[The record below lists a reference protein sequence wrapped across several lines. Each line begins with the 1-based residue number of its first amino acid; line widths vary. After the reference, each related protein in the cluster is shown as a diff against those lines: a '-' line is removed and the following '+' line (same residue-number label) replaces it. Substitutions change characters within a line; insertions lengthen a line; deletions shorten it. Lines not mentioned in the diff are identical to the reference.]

1 MLNYIRWIWRN
12 TIGIRLN
19 IAAQIMLGLLN
30 VACALAMVWL
40 SKMFIDETI
49 RTGTDSDIWT
59 MVALLIGTVVA
70 GIVLRQICYY
80 LGVKAKVRQS
90 NGIRLRIYDRLM
102 HRRLFDGK
110 PLHSS
115 EMVTR
120 LEQDIDKVSDS
131 IATMLPD
138 VAIGGCK
145 LLGAFLLLRTMDTTL
160 AWLLV
165 LITPILIVVGKLL
178 ARRLRSLTHDIR
190 QQESRVQTLI
200 QESLELDTTLRTL
213 GTTPWIV
220 GQVDGLQEDL
230 EGKVQ
235 RRNKF
240 TVISRTIMA
249 ASFGLGYLTAFI
261 WGGLQ
266 LRSGAITI
274 GVMTS
279 FLQLVSQIQQPILA
293 LLNLVPQF
301 IHATASI
308 DRLNELETLELE
320 SANGDAPI
328 TPLQKPGIRFENVTF
343 RYTDEGG
350 DVLRNFSRDI
360 PPCSR
365 TAIIGRTGAGKT
377 TVFRMLLGLITPQE
391 GSVSLYEA
399 GNDANTIAASPAT
412 RTNFVFV
419 PQGNTLMSGTIRY
432 NLCLANPDATD
443 AQLKEALH
451 IAAADFVMDFPD
463 GLDTEIAERGSGL
476 SEGQAQRIAIARG
489 ILREGSIMLLDEI
502 SSSLD
507 ENTERELFTR
517 LFARCKDK
525 TILMITHRPAVAE
538 LCDAVWR
545 V

>member
-1 MLNYIRWIWRN
+1 MLKYIRWIWRN

-131 IATMLPD
+131 ISTMLPD

-293 LLNLVPQF
+293 LFNLVPQF

-308 DRLNELETLELE
+308 DRLNELENLELE

-328 TPLQKPGIRFENVTF
+328 APLQKPGIRFENVTF

-350 DVLRNFSRDI
+350 DVLRNFTRDI

-419 PQGNTLMSGTIRY
+419 PQGNTLMSGTIR
-432 NLCLANPDATD
+432 
-443 AQLKEALH
+443 
-451 IAAADFVMDFPD
+451 
-463 GLDTEIAERGSGL
+463 
-476 SEGQAQRIAIARG
+476 
-489 ILREGSIMLLDEI
+489 
-502 SSSLD
+502 
-507 ENTERELFTR
+507 
-517 LFARCKDK
+517 
-525 TILMITHRPAVAE
+525 
-538 LCDAVWR
+538 
-545 V
+545 

>member
-1 MLNYIRWIWRN
+1 MLKYIRWIWRN
-12 TIGIRLN
+12 TTGIRLN
-19 IAAQIMLGLLN
+19 ITAQILLGLLN

-49 RTGTDSDIWT
+49 RTGTDSDIWS
-59 MVALLIGTVVA
+59 MVALLVGTVVA

-110 PLHSS
+110 PLHSAEVVS
-115 EMVTR
+115 R
-120 LEQDIDKVSDS
+120 LEQDIDKASDS

-138 VAIGGCK
+138 AAIGGCK
-145 LLGAFLLLRTMDTTL
+145 LLGAFFLLRTMDTTL

-165 LITPILIVVGKLL
+165 LMTPILIVVGKLL

-200 QESLELDTTLRTL
+200 QESLELDTTIRTL
-213 GTTPWIV
+213 GSTPWIV
-220 GQVDGLQEDL
+220 GQVDGLQGDL

-308 DRLNELETLELE
+308 DRLDELDTIQLE
-320 SANGDAPI
+320 SEKGDTPLP
-328 TPLQKPGIRFENVTF
+328 PLQKPGIKFQNVTF

-350 DVLRNFSRDI
+350 NVLKNFTRDI

-365 TAIIGRTGAGKT
+365 TAIVGRTGAGKT

-391 GSVSLYEA
+391 GSVSLYDDTN
-399 GNDANTIAASPAT
+399 GNIAVSPAT
-412 RTNFVFV
+412 RQNFVFV

-443 AQLKEALH
+443 SQLKDALH

-463 GLDTEIAERGSGL
+463 GLDTVIAERGSGL

-489 ILREGSIMLLDEI
+489 ILRDGSIMLLDEI

>member
-1 MLNYIRWIWRN
+1 MLKYIRWIWRN
-12 TIGIRLN
+12 TTGIRLN
-19 IAAQIMLGLLN
+19 ITAQILLGLLN

-49 RTGTDSDIWT
+49 RTGTDSDIWS
-59 MVALLIGTVVA
+59 MVALLVGTVVA
-70 GIVLRQICYY
+70 GIVLRHICYY

-102 HRRLFDGK
+102 HRRLYDGK
-110 PLHSS
+110 QLHSAEVVS
-115 EMVTR
+115 R
-120 LEQDIDKVSDS
+120 LEQDIDKASDS

-138 VAIGGCK
+138 AAIGGCK
-145 LLGAFLLLRTMDTTL
+145 LLGAFFLLRTMDTTL

-165 LITPILIVVGKLL
+165 LMTPILIVVGKLL

-200 QESLELDTTLRTL
+200 QESLELDTTIRTL
-213 GTTPWIV
+213 GSTPWIV
-220 GQVDGLQEDL
+220 GQVDGLQGDL

-308 DRLNELETLELE
+308 DRLDELDTIQLE
-320 SANGDAPI
+320 SEKGDTPLP
-328 TPLQKPGIRFENVTF
+328 PLQKPGIKFQNVTF

-350 DVLRNFSRDI
+350 DVLKNFTRDI

-365 TAIIGRTGAGKT
+365 TAIVGRTGAGKT
-377 TVFRMLLGLITPQE
+377 TVFRMLLGLITPQK
-391 GSVSLYEA
+391 GSVSLYDDT
-399 GNDANTIAASPAT
+399 NDNIAVSPAT
-412 RTNFVFV
+412 RQNFVFV

-443 AQLKEALH
+443 SQLKDALH

-463 GLDTEIAERGSGL
+463 GLDTVIAERGSGL

-489 ILREGSIMLLDEI
+489 ILRDGSIMLLDEI

>member
-1 MLNYIRWIWRN
+1 MLKYIRWIWRN
-12 TIGIRLN
+12 TTGIRLN
-19 IAAQIMLGLLN
+19 ITAQILLGLLN

-49 RTGTDSDIWT
+49 RTGTDSDIWS
-59 MVALLIGTVVA
+59 MVALLVGTVVA

-110 PLHSS
+110 PLHSAEVVS
-115 EMVTR
+115 R
-120 LEQDIDKVSDS
+120 LEQDIDKASDS

-138 VAIGGCK
+138 AAIGGCK
-145 LLGAFLLLRTMDTTL
+145 LLGAFFLLRTMDTTL

-165 LITPILIVVGKLL
+165 LMTPILIVVGKLL

-200 QESLELDTTLRTL
+200 QESLELDTTIRTL
-213 GTTPWIV
+213 GSTPWIV
-220 GQVDGLQEDL
+220 GQVDGLQGDL

-308 DRLNELETLELE
+308 DRLDELDTIQLE
-320 SANGDAPI
+320 SEKGDTPLP
-328 TPLQKPGIRFENVTF
+328 PLQKPGIKFQNVTF

-350 DVLRNFSRDI
+350 DVLKNFTRDI

-365 TAIIGRTGAGKT
+365 TAIVGRTGAGKT

-391 GSVSLYEA
+391 GSVSLYDNTN
-399 GNDANTIAASPAT
+399 GNIAVSPAT
-412 RTNFVFV
+412 RQNFVFV

-443 AQLKEALH
+443 AQLKDALH

-463 GLDTEIAERGSGL
+463 GLDTVIAERGSGL

-538 LCDAVWR
+538 LCDAVWS

>member
-1 MLNYIRWIWRN
+1 MLKYIRWIWRN

-19 IAAQIMLGLLN
+19 IAAQILLGLMN
-30 VACALAMVWL
+30 VACALTMVWL

-70 GIVLRQICYY
+70 GIVLRQVCYY

-145 LLGAFLLLRTMDTTL
+145 LLGAFLLLRTMDSTL

-230 EGKVQ
+230 VGKVQ

-240 TVISRTIMA
+240 TVISRMIMA

-308 DRLNELETLELE
+308 DRLNELETLEVE
-320 SANGDAPI
+320 SDNGGAPI
-328 TPLQKPGIRFENVTF
+328 APLQKPGIRFENVTF
-343 RYTDEGG
+343 RYSDEG
-350 DVLRNFSRDI
+350 DYVLKNFTRDI

>member
-1 MLNYIRWIWRN
+1 MLKYIRWIWRN
-12 TIGIRLN
+12 TTGIRLN
-19 IAAQIMLGLLN
+19 ITAQILLGLLN

-49 RTGTDSDIWT
+49 RTGTDSDIWS
-59 MVALLIGTVVA
+59 MVALLVGTVVA

-102 HRRLFDGK
+102 HRRLYDGK
-110 PLHSS
+110 QLHSAEVVS
-115 EMVTR
+115 R
-120 LEQDIDKVSDS
+120 LEQDIDKASDS

-138 VAIGGCK
+138 AAIGGCK
-145 LLGAFLLLRTMDTTL
+145 LLGAFFLLRTMDTTL

-165 LITPILIVVGKLL
+165 LMTPILIVVGKLL

-200 QESLELDTTLRTL
+200 QESLELDTAIRTL
-213 GTTPWIV
+213 GSTPWIV
-220 GQVDGLQEDL
+220 GQVDGLQGDL

-308 DRLNELETLELE
+308 DRLDELDTIQLE
-320 SANGDAPI
+320 SEKGDTPI
-328 TPLQKPGIRFENVTF
+328 PPLQKPGIKFQNVTF

-350 DVLRNFSRDI
+350 DVLKNFTRNI

-365 TAIIGRTGAGKT
+365 TAIVGRTGAGKT
-377 TVFRMLLGLITPQE
+377 TVFRMLLGLITPQK
-391 GSVSLYEA
+391 GSVSLYDDT
-399 GNDANTIAASPAT
+399 NDNIAVSPAT
-412 RTNFVFV
+412 RQNFVFV

-443 AQLKEALH
+443 AQLKDALH

-463 GLDTEIAERGSGL
+463 GLDTVIAERGSGL

-538 LCDAVWR
+538 LCDAVWS

>member
-1 MLNYIRWIWRN
+1 MLKYIRWIWRN
-12 TIGIRLN
+12 TTGIRLN
-19 IAAQIMLGLLN
+19 ITAQILLGLLN

-49 RTGTDSDIWT
+49 RTGTDSDIWS
-59 MVALLIGTVVA
+59 MVALLVGTVVA

-102 HRRLFDGK
+102 HRRLYDGK
-110 PLHSS
+110 QLHSAEVVS
-115 EMVTR
+115 R
-120 LEQDIDKVSDS
+120 LEQDIDKASDS

-138 VAIGGCK
+138 AAIGGCK
-145 LLGAFLLLRTMDTTL
+145 LLGAFFLLRTMDTTL

-165 LITPILIVVGKLL
+165 LMTPILIVVGKLL

-200 QESLELDTTLRTL
+200 QESLELDTAIRTL
-213 GTTPWIV
+213 GSTPWIV
-220 GQVDGLQEDL
+220 GQVDGLQGDL

-308 DRLNELETLELE
+308 DRLDELDTIQLE
-320 SANGDAPI
+320 SEKGDTPI
-328 TPLQKPGIRFENVTF
+328 PPLQKPGIKFQNVTF

-350 DVLRNFSRDI
+350 NVLKNFTRDI

-365 TAIIGRTGAGKT
+365 TAIVGRTGAGKT
-377 TVFRMLLGLITPQE
+377 TVFRMLLGLITPQK
-391 GSVSLYEA
+391 GSVSLYDDT
-399 GNDANTIAASPAT
+399 NDNIAVSPAT
-412 RTNFVFV
+412 RQNFVFV

-443 AQLKEALH
+443 AQLKDALH

-463 GLDTEIAERGSGL
+463 GLDTVIAERGSGL

-538 LCDAVWR
+538 LCDAVWS

>member
-1 MLNYIRWIWRN
+1 MLKYIRWIWRN
-12 TIGIRLN
+12 TTGIRLN
-19 IAAQIMLGLLN
+19 ITAQILLGLLN

-49 RTGTDSDIWT
+49 RTGTDSDIWS
-59 MVALLIGTVVA
+59 MVALLVGTVVA

-110 PLHSS
+110 PLHSAEVVS
-115 EMVTR
+115 R
-120 LEQDIDKVSDS
+120 LEQDIDKASDS

-138 VAIGGCK
+138 AAIGGCK
-145 LLGAFLLLRTMDTTL
+145 LLGAFFLLRTMDTTL

-165 LITPILIVVGKLL
+165 LMTPILIVVGKLL

-200 QESLELDTTLRTL
+200 QESLELDTTIRTL
-213 GTTPWIV
+213 GSTPWIV
-220 GQVDGLQEDL
+220 GQVDGLQGDL

-308 DRLNELETLELE
+308 DRLDELDTIQLE
-320 SANGDAPI
+320 SENGDTPI
-328 TPLQKPGIRFENVTF
+328 PPLQKPGIKFQNVTF

-350 DVLRNFSRDI
+350 DVLKNFTRDI

-365 TAIIGRTGAGKT
+365 TAIVGRTGAGKT

-391 GSVSLYEA
+391 GSVSLYDNTN
-399 GNDANTIAASPAT
+399 GNIAVSPAT
-412 RTNFVFV
+412 RQNFVFV

-443 AQLKEALH
+443 AQLKDALH

-463 GLDTEIAERGSGL
+463 GLDTVIAERGSGL

-538 LCDAVWR
+538 LCDAVWS

>member
-12 TIGIRLN
+12 TIGIRFN

-165 LITPILIVVGKLL
+165 LITPILLVVGKLL

-328 TPLQKPGIRFENVTF
+328 SPLQKPGIRFENVTF

-517 LFARCKDK
+517 LFAQCKDK

>member
-1 MLNYIRWIWRN
+1 MLKYIRWIWRN
-12 TIGIRLN
+12 TTGIRLN
-19 IAAQIMLGLLN
+19 ITAQILLGLLN

-49 RTGTDSDIWT
+49 RTGTDSDIWS
-59 MVALLIGTVVA
+59 MVALLVGTVVA

-110 PLHSS
+110 PLHSAEVVS
-115 EMVTR
+115 R
-120 LEQDIDKVSDS
+120 LEQDIDKASDS

-138 VAIGGCK
+138 AAIGGCK
-145 LLGAFLLLRTMDTTL
+145 LLGAFFLLRTMDTTL

-165 LITPILIVVGKLL
+165 LMTPILIVVGKLL

-200 QESLELDTTLRTL
+200 QESLELDTTIRTL
-213 GTTPWIV
+213 GSTPWIV
-220 GQVDGLQEDL
+220 GQVDGLQGDL

-308 DRLNELETLELE
+308 DRLDELDTIQLE
-320 SANGDAPI
+320 SEKGDTPLP
-328 TPLQKPGIRFENVTF
+328 PLQKPGIKFQNVTF

-350 DVLRNFSRDI
+350 DVLKNFTRDI

-365 TAIIGRTGAGKT
+365 TAIVGRTGAGKT

-391 GSVSLYEA
+391 GSVSLYDDT
-399 GNDANTIAASPAT
+399 NDNIAVSPAT
-412 RTNFVFV
+412 RQNFVFV

-443 AQLKEALH
+443 SQLKDALH

-463 GLDTEIAERGSGL
+463 GLDTVIAERGSGL

>member
-19 IAAQIMLGLLN
+19 IAAQILLGLMN
-30 VACALAMVWL
+30 VACALTMVWL

-131 IATMLPD
+131 ISTMLPD

-308 DRLNELETLELE
+308 DRLNELENLELE

-489 ILREGSIMLLDEI
+489 ILRQGSIMLLDEI

-517 LFARCKDK
+517 LFAQCKDK

>member
-145 LLGAFLLLRTMDTTL
+145 LLGAFLLLRTMDSTL

-230 EGKVQ
+230 VTKVQ
-235 RRNKF
+235 RRNRF
-240 TVISRTIMA
+240 TVISRTVMA

-328 TPLQKPGIRFENVTF
+328 APLQKPGIRFENVTF

-517 LFARCKDK
+517 LFAQCKDK

>member
-19 IAAQIMLGLLN
+19 IAAQILLGLMN
-30 VACALAMVWL
+30 VACALTMVWL

-59 MVALLIGTVVA
+59 MVALLVATVVA
-70 GIVLRQICYY
+70 GSVLRQVCYY

-90 NGIRLRIYDRLM
+90 NGIRLRIYYRLM

-145 LLGAFLLLRTMDTTL
+145 LLGAFLLLRTMDSTL

-308 DRLNELETLELE
+308 DRLNELENLELE
-320 SANGDAPI
+320 STNGGAPI
-328 TPLQKPGIRFENVTF
+328 MPLQKPGIRFENVTF

-350 DVLRNFSRDI
+350 DVLKNFSRDI

-365 TAIIGRTGAGKT
+365 TAIVGRTGAGKT

-391 GSVSLYEA
+391 GTVSLYEA
-399 GNDANTIAASPAT
+399 DNAANTIAASPAT

-489 ILREGSIMLLDEI
+489 ILRQGSIMLLDEI

-507 ENTERELFTR
+507 ENTERELFTS

-538 LCDAVWR
+538 LCDAMWR

>member
-1 MLNYIRWIWRN
+1 MLKYIRWIWRN
-12 TIGIRLN
+12 TTGIRLN
-19 IAAQIMLGLLN
+19 ITAQILLGLLN

-49 RTGTDSDIWT
+49 RTGTDSDIWS
-59 MVALLIGTVVA
+59 MVALLVGTVVA
-70 GIVLRQICYY
+70 GIVLRHICYY

-102 HRRLFDGK
+102 HRRLYDGK
-110 PLHSS
+110 QLHSAEVVS
-115 EMVTR
+115 R
-120 LEQDIDKVSDS
+120 LEQDIDKASDS

-138 VAIGGCK
+138 AAIGGCK
-145 LLGAFLLLRTMDTTL
+145 LLGAFFLLRTMDTTL

-165 LITPILIVVGKLL
+165 LMTPILIVVGKLL

-200 QESLELDTTLRTL
+200 QESLELDTTIRTL
-213 GTTPWIV
+213 GSTPWIV
-220 GQVDGLQEDL
+220 GQVDGLQGDL

-308 DRLNELETLELE
+308 DRLDELDTIQLE
-320 SANGDAPI
+320 SEKGDTPI
-328 TPLQKPGIRFENVTF
+328 PPLQKPGIKFQNVTF

-350 DVLRNFSRDI
+350 DVLKNFTRDI

-365 TAIIGRTGAGKT
+365 TAIVGRTGAGKT
-377 TVFRMLLGLITPQE
+377 TVFRMLLGLITPQK
-391 GSVSLYEA
+391 GSVSLYDDT
-399 GNDANTIAASPAT
+399 NDNIAVSPAT
-412 RTNFVFV
+412 RQNFVFV

-443 AQLKEALH
+443 SQLKDALH

-463 GLDTEIAERGSGL
+463 GLDTVIAERGSGL

-489 ILREGSIMLLDEI
+489 ILRDGSIMLLDEI

-507 ENTERELFTR
+507 ENTERELFIR

-538 LCDAVWR
+538 LCDAVWS

>member
-49 RTGTDSDIWT
+49 ITGTDSDIWT
-59 MVALLIGTVVA
+59 MVALLVGMVLS
-70 GIVLRQICYY
+70 GIMLRQVCYY

-110 PLHSS
+110 PMHSS

-138 VAIGGCK
+138 AAIGVCK

-165 LITPILIVVGKLL
+165 LITPILIVAGKLL

-230 EGKVQ
+230 VTKVQ

-240 TVISRTIMA
+240 TVISRTVMA

-320 SANGDAPI
+320 SVNGIAPI
-328 TPLQKPGIRFENVTF
+328 PTLQKPGIRFNNVSF
-343 RYTDEGG
+343 RYSDDGG
-350 DVLRNFSRDI
+350 EVLKNFSRDI

-365 TAIIGRTGAGKT
+365 TAIVGRTGAGKT

-399 GNDANTIAASPAT
+399 DNDAVSIATSPAT

-432 NLCLANPDATD
+432 NLHLANPNATD
-443 AQLKEALH
+443 AQLTEALH

-463 GLDTEIAERGSGL
+463 GLDTVIAERGSGL

-538 LCDAVWR
+538 LCDTVWR